1 MLGWQVHE
9 LGEPADVLT
18 WGEIP
23 DPEPRPGQVLVR
35 VAAVACNFPDILVC
49 QGKYQEKPPLPFT
62 PGLEIAGEV
71 VAVGEGAAAKVGDRV
86 LGTPPMGRGGYAEL
100 AVLDAES
107 TLPWPEGMTP
117 GQAAGMFVTYQTGIC
132 ALEHRGRLQP
142 GETLLVHA
150 AAGGVGSAAVQ
161 IGKAMGA
168 RVIGTAGGP
177 EKCAVVKGLGA
188 DEVIDYSS
196 EDLVARVKEITGPAK
211 PGRGGADVIFDPVG
225 GDIFDASRKVV
236 AFEGRILVIG
246 FVSGRFADAPTNHV
260 LVKNYEV
267 TGVHWGFYRTMK
279 PELIPRWQQR
289 LDDLW
294 AAGKIDP
301 LVGVE
306 LPLREAPEALR
317 RLGSRGT
324 TGKVVLVP

>member
-1 MLGWQVHE
+1 MWGWQVCQ
-9 LGEPADVLT
+9 LGDPADVLT
-18 WGEIP
+18 WGELP
-23 DPEPRPGQVLVR
+23 DPEPGPGEVLVR
-35 VAAVACNFPDILVC
+35 VHAVACNFPDILLC
-49 QGKYQEKPPLPFT
+49 QGRYQDKPPLPFT
-62 PGLEIAGEV
+62 PGMEIAGEV
-71 VAVGEGAAAKVGDRV
+71 VAAGEGAAAAVGDRV

-100 AVLDAES
+100 AVLDAAS
-107 TLPWPEGMTP
+107 TLPWPEGMSA

-161 IGKAMGA
+161 LGKALGA

-177 EKCAVVKGLGA
+177 EKCEVARAMGADAVV
-188 DEVIDYSS
+188 DYAA
-196 EDLVARVKEITGPAK
+196 EDMVARVKELTDG
-211 PGRGGADVIFDPVG
+211 GGADVVYDPVG
-225 GDIFDASRKVV
+225 GDVFDASRRVV

-246 FVSGRFADAPTNHV
+246 FVAGRFAEAPTNHV
-260 LVKNYEV
+260 LIKNYAV
-267 TGVHWGFYRTMK
+267 VGVHWAFYRRVA
-279 PELIPRWQQR
+279 PEWIPRWQGR
-289 LDDLW
+289 LNDLW
-294 AAGKIDP
+294 AAGKIAP
-301 LVGVE
+301 LVGAE

>member
-1 MLGWQVHE
+1 MWGWQVRE

-18 WGEIP
+18 WTEMP
-23 DPEPRPGQVLVR
+23 DPEPGPGQVLVR

-62 PGLEIAGEV
+62 PGMEIAGEV
-71 VAVGEGAAAKVGDRV
+71 VAAGEGAAAKVGDRV
-86 LGTPPMGRGGYAEL
+86 LGTPPPGRGGYAEL
-100 AVLDAES
+100 AVLDAAS
-107 TLPWPEGMTP
+107 TLLWPDGMTP
-117 GQAAGMFVTYQTGIC
+117 AQAAGMFVTYQTGIC

-168 RVIGTAGGP
+168 HVIGTAGGP
-177 EKCAVVKGLGA
+177 EKCAVVKALGA

-196 EDLVARVKEITGPAK
+196 EDLIARVKEITGK
-211 PGRGGADVIFDPVG
+211 RGADVIYDPVG

-267 TGVHWGFYRTMK
+267 VGVHWGYYRTMK
-279 PELIPRWQQR
+279 PELIPHWQQR
-289 LDDLW
+289 LDEMW
-294 AAGKIDP
+294 AARTIDP

-306 LPLREAPEALR
+306 MPLREAPEALR
-317 RLGSRGT
+317 RLASRGT